1 MSSDNTTIGKETREL
16 EVPNLNQQQ
25 KKDMIIS
32 LITIIFPI
40 HFDEKYFH
48 IESISTPHYD
58 RRDLRS
64 TSKTEKFQS
73 FVSSN

>member
-40 HFDEKYFH
+40 
-48 IESISTPHYD
+48 ST
-58 RRDLRS
+58 L
-64 TSKTEKFQS
+64 
-73 FVSSN
+73 